1 MKRSSQKVARIA
13 ATDTR
18 KGMVIRMTTPRIA
31 TAQKPT
37 TRTAIPTNTL
47 HTVTCMVLIANMTT
61 DVASVAQPSTPAL
74 LQLIWLASP
83 ALPIGGF
90 SYSEGLEAAIDHG
103 LVHDEHSAAEWLV
116 DQLHLTQSRG
126 DMAVLGQMVT
136 AWQTLDH
143 ERLEALSQWVHAT
156 RESAELRLQS
166 EQMGRSMLEWLR
178 NQEAIDADTIAMCN
192 RWVPTYPLMF
202 ALALSRTGATVEQ
215 CLQAYAFGW
224 TENMVQAAI
233 KSVPLGQNSG
243 QRILTK
249 LAQHIAP
256 AVTHAMQV
264 NDDTRQAFSPMLAIL
279 SAQHETQ
286 YSRLFRS

>member
-1 MKRSSQKVARIA
+1 MTTTTPMARIA
-13 ATDTR
+13 
-18 KGMVIRMTTPRIA
+18 RMTTEAPMA
-31 TAQKPT
+31 AP
-37 TRTAIPTNTL
+37 
-47 HTVTCMVLIANMTT
+47 AN
-61 DVASVAQPSTPAL
+61 TPAL

-90 SYSEGLEAAIDHG
+90 SYSEGLETAIDHG
-103 LVHDEHSAAEWLV
+103 FVHDEHSAAAWLV

-136 AWQTLDH
+136 AWQQQDVA
-143 ERLEALSQWVHAT
+143 RLEALNQWVHAT

-178 NQEAIDADTIAMCN
+178 NQDALDADTLAMCN

-202 ALALSRTGATVEQ
+202 ALALSRTGALLEH

-224 TENMVQAAI
+224 AENMVQAAI

-243 QRILTK
+243 QRILTQ
-249 LAQHIAP
+249 LAQHIAS
-256 AVTHAMQV
+256 AVSHALQV
-264 NDDTRQAFSPMLAIL
+264 TDDTRQAFSPMLAIL
-279 SAQHETQ
+279 SAQHEIQ

>member
-1 MKRSSQKVARIA
+1 MR
-13 ATDTR
+13 TR
-18 KGMVIRMTTPRIA
+18 HMGTRHIRMALTHMAHTAMPMTTTATTQAMGTITPIA
-31 TAQKPT
+31 TTT
-37 TRTAIPTNTL
+37 TRMRTEP
-47 HTVTCMVLIANMTT
+47 
-61 DVASVAQPSTPAL
+61 SVSAPYAPATPPL

-103 LVHDEHSAAEWLV
+103 LVHDEHSAADWLV
-116 DQLHLTQSRG
+116 HQLHLTQSRG
-126 DMAVLGQMVT
+126 DMAVLAQMVT
-136 AWQTLDH
+136 AWQHHDV
-143 ERLEALSQWVHAT
+143 ERLTTLSQWVHAT
-156 RESAELRLQS
+156 RESAELRLQA

-178 NQEAIDADTIAMCN
+178 NQDQIDADTVALCN
-192 RWVPTYPLMF
+192 QLVPTYPLMF
-202 ALALSRTGATVEQ
+202 GLALSRTGAPLDQ

-224 TENMVQAAI
+224 AENMVQAAL

-243 QRILTK
+243 QRILAQ

-256 AVTHAMQV
+256 AAAHAMQV
-264 NDDTRQAFSPMLAIL
+264 TDDTRQAFSPMLAIL